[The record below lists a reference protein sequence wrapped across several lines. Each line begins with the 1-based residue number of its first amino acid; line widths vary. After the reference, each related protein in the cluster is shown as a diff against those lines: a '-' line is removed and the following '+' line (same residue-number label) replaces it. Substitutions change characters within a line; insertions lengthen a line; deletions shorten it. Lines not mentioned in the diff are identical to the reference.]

1 MKTNIKATNI
11 ELTEAIREYAMKRLS
26 KLDKYLS
33 DDVVVSV
40 ELGKT
45 SDHHKQGD
53 IFRAEVQVLGDGL
66 DHYASRQSDNL
77 YTAIDQVE
85 GDIVQE
91 VTKDKSKKRQL
102 LRRGERAIKD
112 MMRGFPWFGR
122 KS

>member
-11 ELTEAIREYAMKRLS
+11 ELTDAIREYALKRLS

-33 DDVVVSV
+33 EDVVVSV

-45 SDHHKQGD
+45 SDHHKQGE
-53 IFRAEVQVLGDGL
+53 IFRAEVRVAGGGMDQYV
-66 DHYASRQSDNL
+66 SRESDNL

-85 GDIVQE
+85 NDIVQE
-91 VTKDKSKKRQL
+91 ITKDKDKKRGL
-102 LRRGERAIKD
+102 MRRGQRAIKD
-112 MMRGFPWFGR
+112 MVRGFPWFGR